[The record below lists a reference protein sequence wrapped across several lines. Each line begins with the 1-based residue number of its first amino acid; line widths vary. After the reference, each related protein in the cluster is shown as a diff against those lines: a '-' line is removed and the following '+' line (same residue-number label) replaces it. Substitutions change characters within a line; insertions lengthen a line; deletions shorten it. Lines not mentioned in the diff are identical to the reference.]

1 MPHDRSTQTGFPLLF
16 VTGLSGAGMASALKN
31 LEDIGY
37 EAIDNLPLDLIDALI
52 RDKSAAPL
60 AIGIDSRTRG
70 FSPQRLMA
78 EAAARG
84 AAIVFLTCD
93 DEVLQRRFTQTRR
106 AHPMARDGGVPEGIA
121 RERTLMDPVRAA
133 ADLVVDSSDL
143 SVHDLRHILEGHFGP
158 ERSGK
163 LSVTVLSFAYRN
175 GLPREA
181 DLVFDVRFLRNP
193 HWDPVLR
200 PLTGKDGPVKDY
212 IAQDPAFA
220 PFVTDVAA
228 MLDRLLPLYVREG
241 KRYLTI
247 AFGCSGGRHRSVALA
262 EDIGRRIGLADYA
275 LTIRH
280 RELGAQISL

>member
-1 MPHDRSTQTGFPLLF
+1 MPHDPSSPTGFPLLF

-37 EAIDNLPLDLIDALI
+37 EAVDNLPLDLLDSLAAG
-52 RDKSAAPL
+52 KPAAPL
-60 AIGIDSRTRG
+60 AVGIDSRTRG
-70 FSPQRLMA
+70 FSPERLIA
-78 EAAARG
+78 ETRARG

-106 AHPMARDGGVPEGIA
+106 SHPMARGGGVPEGIA
-121 RERTLMDPVRAA
+121 RERALMEPLRLC
-133 ADLVVDSSDL
+133 ADLVIDTSDL
-143 SVHDLRHILEGHFGP
+143 SVHDLRHMLEGHFGP
-158 ERSGK
+158 ERSGA
-163 LSVTVLSFAYRN
+163 LCVTTLSFAYRN

-181 DLVFDVRFLRNP
+181 DIVFDVRFLRNP
-193 HWDPVLR
+193 HWEPALR
-200 PLTGKDGPVKDY
+200 PLTGKDAPVKDY

-220 PFVTDVAA
+220 PFVGDVAG

-262 EDIGRRIGLADYA
+262 AEIGHKIARAGYA
-275 LTIRH
+275 VTLRH
-280 RELGAQISL
+280 RELGEQISL